1 MVYQHGGSC
10 EWHDAMHDRIV
21 LGRKIAGAAVL
32 LTARRNLTAWTC
44 PAVSVLNIFWQEH
57 A

>member
-44 PAVSVLNIFWQEH
+44 PAVSVLNISWQEQ